1 MALEA
6 LGVIA
11 SLLAVVHSSAK
22 VASLCFY
29 YYRDVKN
36 AKDDIDRL
44 QREATNLKKASE
56 SVQLLLKGPN
66 GAKLEASQ
74 ELMVAAKDSLLQL
87 RELEQVLSPGT
98 ARKAMSRV
106 GLRAL
111 KWPFQNKDVEK
122 IAQGLGRCTHAISL
136 GLQVDNTAVL
146 LEIDQNL
153 LHVDKKLLKIDQKA
167 VLDRLPVVVEAS
179 FDSRAEEHNPICLH
193 DTRVDLLRQLSEWAD
208 DPRAE
213 PIFWLNGMAGTGK
226 STISRTVA
234 RSFATTGRLGA
245 SFFFRRGEADRGS
258 LSKFVTTV
266 AAQLVSRVPAFA
278 PHAKN
283 AIDAD
288 TTIFGKAAQEQFK
301 KLILEPLSRI
311 PQDARKTATLV
322 VVVDALDEC
331 ERDDDVKL
339 IINLFSRVK
348 TLQSPRLRILVT
360 SRPDLPIR
368 LGFSAITGKYQDLVL
383 HEMPEHIVEHDISA
397 FLRHELAV
405 IRSNYNNSVP
415 KDRQLPTSWPGQS
428 NIQILVQMAVPL
440 FIFAATVCR
449 FLADRRCGNPDKQL
463 QEVLKYRTRSQESQL
478 DATYLP
484 VLNQLV
490 VGLPIRQREN
500 ALQEFRVIVGSIVI
514 LASPLS
520 TCALAQMLSVSKD
533 TIDDRLDLLHSV
545 LSIPPSSS
553 SPVRLLH
560 LSFRDF
566 LVDAEK
572 CGKNPF
578 WVDEKYSHGK
588 MAANCLRVM
597 NERLRTDI
605 CDVNASGT
613 SRLTLNPQK
622 VDACLPPEVQYA
634 CLHWVYHLQHARD
647 QVSDGGP
654 VCDFLIR
661 HFLHWMEALSLMGRA
676 SESLGIINA
685 LQSLL
690 SPEASV
696 KLSSLLSDATRF
708 VLANISIIDKTPLQI
723 YSSALAFAPEKS
735 IIRYTFESEIPS
747 WISLAPEAET
757 DWNSCLQTLEGH
769 SGPVRSVAFSQD
781 STLVASASD
790 DRTVRIWRSDM
801 GDCFQELKGH
811 SGPVRSVAF
820 SHDSALVASASND
833 QTVRI
838 WRADTGECIKGH
850 SDWVR
855 SIAFSHDS
863 ALMASAPDNRT
874 VRIWHADTG
883 ECIQELKGQSDWV
896 RSIAFS
902 HDSALIASASDD
914 RIVRIWR
921 VDSGDCVQELKA
933 HSRSVRSIAFSH
945 DSTLVALVS
954 DDRTVR
960 IWHTST
966 GDRIQEL
973 KGHSRLIRSIAFSH
987 DSTLIASASDDRTV
1001 RIWRVDAGNCVQE
1014 LKGHSRSVRSI
1025 AFSHDS
1031 TLVASGS
1038 DDRTVRIWRVDA
1050 GDCVQELK
1058 GHSRSVRSIASSHDS
1073 ALVASASDDR
1083 TVRIWRADS
1092 GGCVQELKGHSG
1104 PVRSVAFSHDSALVA
1119 SASRDKTVRIW
1130 HADTGDCV
1138 QELKGHSD
1146 WVKSVAFSHDSA
1158 LVASASDDR
1167 TVRIWRTDG
1176 GDCVQELKGHTD
1188 RVRSIAFSH
1197 DSALVASGSDDQT
1210 VRIWR
1215 VDSGN
1220 FVQELKGHSRSVRS
1234 VAFSHDSTLVV
1245 SASDDRTI
1253 RIWRADTGD
1262 CVQELKGH
1270 GGWVRSIAF
1279 SRDSALVA
1287 SASDD
1292 RTVRIWRTDAGD
1304 CVQTV
1309 HIGFV
1314 SHLSFEPGN
1323 TRLLT
1328 DLGPITVPKPLVAEE
1343 SVASTPLVMPSH
1355 IRDCRFG
1362 FGITGDGC
1370 WVSWRGNNLLWLPVD
1385 FRPTCSRVLGSTI
1398 VIGCRSGRVIIV
1410 RFSIQELPDLQSN

>member
-6 LGVIA
+6 LGVVA
-11 SLLAVVHSSAK
+11 SLLAVVHSSTK

-74 ELMVAAKDSLLQL
+74 ELMVAAEDSLSQL

-98 ARKAMSRV
+98 ARKAMSRL

-111 KWPFQNKDVEK
+111 KWPFQSKDVEK
-122 IAQGLGRCTHAISL
+122 IAQGLGRCTQAISL

-146 LEIDQNL
+146 LEIGQNL
-153 LHVDKKLLKIDQKA
+153 LHIDIKLLDIDQKA
-167 VLDRLPVVVEAS
+167 VLDRLPVVIEAS
-179 FDSRAEEHNPICLH
+179 FDSRAEEHNPICLRN
-193 DTRVDLLRQLSEWAD
+193 TRVDLLRQISEWAD
-208 DPRAE
+208 DPRAKV
-213 PIFWLNGMAGTGK
+213 IFWLNGMAGTGK

-258 LSKFVTTV
+258 LSKFVTTI

-348 TLQSPRLRILVT
+348 TLQSPQLRILIT

-368 LGFSAITGKYQDLVL
+368 LGFSAITGKYQDFVL
-383 HEMPEHIVEHDISA
+383 HEMPENIVGHDISA
-397 FLRHELAV
+397 YLRHELAV

-490 VGLPIRQREN
+490 VGFPIRQREK

-514 LASPLS
+514 LARPLS

-572 CGKNPF
+572 RGKNPF

-605 CDVNASGT
+605 CDLNAPGT
-613 SRLTLNPQK
+613 SRSTINPQR

-634 CLHWVYHLQHARD
+634 CLHWVYHIQHARD
-647 QVSDGGP
+647 YVSDGGP
-654 VCDFLIR
+654 VRNFLTR
-661 HFLHWMEALSLMGRA
+661 HFLHWIEALSLMGRA
-676 SESLGIINA
+676 SESLGIIKT
-685 LQSLL
+685 LHSLL
-690 SPEASV
+690 T
-696 KLSSLLSDATRF
+696 LSSFLSDAIRF
-708 VLANISIIDKTPLQI
+708 VLANVSIIDKTPLQI

-747 WISLAPEAET
+747 WISLAPEAEI

-781 STLVASASD
+781 S
-790 DRTVRIWRSDM
+790 
-801 GDCFQELKGH
+801 
-811 SGPVRSVAF
+811 
-820 SHDSALVASASND
+820 ALVASA
-833 QTVRI
+833 
-838 WRADTGECIKGH
+838 
-850 SDWVR
+850 
-855 SIAFSHDS
+855 
-863 ALMASAPDNRT
+863 
-874 VRIWHADTG
+874 
-883 ECIQELKGQSDWV
+883 
-896 RSIAFS
+896 
-902 HDSALIASASDD
+902 
-914 RIVRIWR
+914 
-921 VDSGDCVQELKA
+921 
-933 HSRSVRSIAFSH
+933 
-945 DSTLVALVS
+945 
-954 DDRTVR
+954 
-960 IWHTST
+960 
-966 GDRIQEL
+966 
-973 KGHSRLIRSIAFSH
+973 
-987 DSTLIASASDDRTV
+987 
-1001 RIWRVDAGNCVQE
+1001 
-1014 LKGHSRSVRSI
+1014 
-1025 AFSHDS
+1025 
-1031 TLVASGS
+1031 S

-1058 GHSRSVRSIASSHDS
+1058 GHS
-1073 ALVASASDDR
+1073 
-1083 TVRIWRADS
+1083 
-1092 GGCVQELKGHSG
+1092 G
-1104 PVRSVAFSHDSALVA
+1104 PVR
-1119 SASRDKTVRIW
+1119 
-1130 HADTGDCV
+1130 
-1138 QELKGHSD
+1138 
-1146 WVKSVAFSHDSA
+1146 
-1158 LVASASDDR
+1158 
-1167 TVRIWRTDG
+1167 
-1176 GDCVQELKGHTD
+1176 
-1188 RVRSIAFSH
+1188 
-1197 DSALVASGSDDQT
+1197 
-1210 VRIWR
+1210 
-1215 VDSGN
+1215 N
-1220 FVQELKGHSRSVRS
+1220 
-1234 VAFSHDSTLVV
+1234 
-1245 SASDDRTI
+1245 
-1253 RIWRADTGD
+1253 
-1262 CVQELKGH
+1262 
-1270 GGWVRSIAF
+1270 
-1279 SRDSALVA
+1279 
-1287 SASDD
+1287 
-1292 RTVRIWRTDAGD
+1292 
-1304 CVQTV
+1304 
-1309 HIGFV
+1309 
-1314 SHLSFEPGN
+1314 
-1323 TRLLT
+1323 
-1328 DLGPITVPKPLVAEE
+1328 
-1343 SVASTPLVMPSH
+1343 
-1355 IRDCRFG
+1355 
-1362 FGITGDGC
+1362 
-1370 WVSWRGNNLLWLPVD
+1370 
-1385 FRPTCSRVLGSTI
+1385 SRVTATG
-1398 VIGCRSGRVIIV
+1398 
-1410 RFSIQELPDLQSN
+1410 

>member
-6 LGVIA
+6 LGVVA
-11 SLLAVVHSSAK
+11 SLIAVVHSSAK
-22 VASLCFY
+22 ITSLCFY

-36 AKDDIDRL
+36 AKDDIARL
-44 QREATNLKKASE
+44 QREATNLRKASE
-56 SVQLLLKGPN
+56 GVQLLLKGPN
-66 GAKLEASQ
+66 GAKLGASQ
-74 ELMVAAKDSLLQL
+74 ELMVAAKDGLSQL

-153 LHVDKKLLKIDQKA
+153 LHVDKKLLDIDQKA

-193 DTRVDLLRQLSEWAD
+193 DTRVDLLRQISEWAD
-208 DPRAE
+208 DPHAE
-213 PIFWLNGMAGTGK
+213 AIFWLNGMAGTGK

-258 LSKFVTTV
+258 LSKFITTI

-288 TTIFGKAAQEQFK
+288 TTIFGKAVQEQFK

-311 PQDARKTATLV
+311 PQEARKTATLV

-348 TLQSPRLRILVT
+348 TLQSLRLRILVT
-360 SRPDLPIR
+360 SRPDLPTR

-428 NIQILVQMAVPL
+428 NIQILVQMAIPL

-490 VGLPIRQREN
+490 VGLPIRQREK
-500 ALQEFRVIVGSIVI
+500 ALEEFRVIVGSIVI

-520 TCALAQMLSVSKD
+520 PCALAQMLSVSKD

-545 LSIPPSSS
+545 LSIPLSSS

-572 CGKNPF
+572 RGKNPF

-597 NERLRTDI
+597 NEHLRTDI
-605 CDVNASGT
+605 CDVNAPGT
-613 SRLTLNPQK
+613 SRSTINPQK

-634 CLHWVYHLQHARD
+634 CLHWVYHIQHAGD
-647 QVSDGGP
+647 YVSDGGP
-654 VCDFLIR
+654 VCYFLTR
-661 HFLHWMEALSLMGRA
+661 HFLHWVEALSLMGRA
-676 SESLGIINA
+676 SESLNIIKT

-690 SPEASV
+690 G
-696 KLSSLLSDATRF
+696 
-708 VLANISIIDKTPLQI
+708 I

-781 STLVASASD
+781 SALVASASD
-790 DRTVRIWRSDM
+790 DRKVRIWRTDT

-811 SGPVRSVAF
+811 SGPVRSVVF
-820 SHDSALVASASND
+820 FHNSALVASTSD
-833 QTVRI
+833 DRTVRI
-838 WRADTGECIKGH
+838 WHAGTGEYIKGQ
-850 SDWVR
+850 SNWVR
-855 SIAFSHDS
+855 TVAFSHDS
-863 ALMASAPDNRT
+863 ALMASAPDDRT
-874 VRIWHADTG
+874 VRIWRADSG
-883 ECIQELKGQSDWV
+883 DCIQKLKGHSKSV

-902 HDSALIASASDD
+902 HDSAL
-914 RIVRIWR
+914 V
-921 VDSGDCVQELKA
+921 
-933 HSRSVRSIAFSH
+933 
-945 DSTLVALVS
+945 
-954 DDRTVR
+954 
-960 IWHTST
+960 
-966 GDRIQEL
+966 
-973 KGHSRLIRSIAFSH
+973 
-987 DSTLIASASDDRTV
+987 ASASDDRTV
-1001 RIWRVDAGNCVQE
+1001 RIWCVDSGDCIRELKSHSRWVRSIAFSHNSMLVALVSDDRKVRIWHTDTGDCIQE

-1031 TLVASGS
+1031 TLVASASDDRTVRIWRVDSGDCIQELKGHSRSVRSIAFSHDSTLVASAS

-1050 GDCVQELK
+1050 GNCFQELK

-1130 HADTGDCV
+1130 HANTGDCF

-1158 LVASASDDR
+1158 LVASASWDK
-1167 TVRIWRTDG
+1167 TVRIW
-1176 GDCVQELKGHTD
+1176 HT
-1188 RVRSIAFSH
+1188 H
-1197 DSALVASGSDDQT
+1197 
-1210 VRIWR
+1210 
-1215 VDSGN
+1215 
-1220 FVQELKGHSRSVRS
+1220 
-1234 VAFSHDSTLVV
+1234 
-1245 SASDDRTI
+1245 
-1253 RIWRADTGD
+1253 TGD

-1270 GGWVRSIAF
+1270 SDWVKSVAF
-1279 SRDSALVA
+1279 SHDSALVA

-1328 DLGPITVPKPLVAEE
+1328 DLGHITLPKPLVAE
-1343 SVASTPLVMPSH
+1343 ASAAYTTLGMPSH
-1355 IRDCRFG
+1355 IRDCRFD

-1370 WVSWRGNNLLWLPVD
+1370 WISWHGYNLLWLPVD
-1385 FRPTCSRVLGSTI
+1385 FRPTCSTVLGSTI
-1398 VIGCRSGRVIIV
+1398 VIGCRSGRVIIL

>member
-6 LGVIA
+6 LGVVA

-56 SVQLLLKGPN
+56 SVLLLLKGPN

-74 ELMVAAKDSLLQL
+74 ELMVAAKDSLSQL
-87 RELEQVLSPGT
+87 KELEQVLSPGT

-122 IAQGLGRCTHAISL
+122 IAQDLGRCTHAISL

-153 LHVDKKLLKIDQKA
+153 LHVDKKLLDIDQKA

-193 DTRVDLLRQLSEWAD
+193 DTRVDLLRQISEWAD

-213 PIFWLNGMAGTGK
+213 AIFWLNGMAGTGK

-258 LSKFVTTV
+258 LSKFVTTI

-368 LGFSAITGKYQDLVL
+368 LGFSVIMGKYQDLVL

-397 FLRHELAV
+397 FLQHELAV

-449 FLADRRCGNPDKQL
+449 FLADRRCGNPNKQL

-490 VGLPIRQREN
+490 VGLPIRQREK

-514 LASPLS
+514 LATPLS
-520 TCALAQMLSVSKD
+520 PCALAQMLSVSKD

-553 SPVRLLH
+553 APVRLLH

-572 CGKNPF
+572 RGKNPF

-605 CDVNASGT
+605 CDMNAPGT
-613 SRLTLNPQK
+613 SRSTINPKK

-634 CLHWVYHLQHARD
+634 CLHWVYHIQHARD
-647 QVSDGGP
+647 HVSDGGP
-654 VCDFLIR
+654 VRDFLTH

-676 SESLGIINA
+676 SESLGIIKI

-696 KLSSLLSDATRF
+696 KLSSILSDAIRF
-708 VLANISIIDKTPLQI
+708 VLANVSIIDKTPLQI

-757 DWNSCLQTLEGH
+757 DWNSCLQTLEAH
-769 SGPVRSVAFSQD
+769 SGPVRSIAFSHD

-790 DRTVRIWRSDM
+790 DRTVRIWR
-801 GDCFQELKGH
+801 
-811 SGPVRSVAF
+811 
-820 SHDSALVASASND
+820 
-833 QTVRI
+833 I
-838 WRADTGECIKGH
+838 
-850 SDWVR
+850 
-855 SIAFSHDS
+855 
-863 ALMASAPDNRT
+863 
-874 VRIWHADTG
+874 
-883 ECIQELKGQSDWV
+883 
-896 RSIAFS
+896 
-902 HDSALIASASDD
+902 
-914 RIVRIWR
+914 
-921 VDSGDCVQELKA
+921 
-933 HSRSVRSIAFSH
+933 
-945 DSTLVALVS
+945 
-954 DDRTVR
+954 
-960 IWHTST
+960 
-966 GDRIQEL
+966 
-973 KGHSRLIRSIAFSH
+973 
-987 DSTLIASASDDRTV
+987 
-1001 RIWRVDAGNCVQE
+1001 
-1014 LKGHSRSVRSI
+1014 
-1025 AFSHDS
+1025 
-1031 TLVASGS
+1031 
-1038 DDRTVRIWRVDA
+1038 DA

-1058 GHSRSVRSIASSHDS
+1058 GHSRSVRSI
-1073 ALVASASDDR
+1073 
-1083 TVRIWRADS
+1083 
-1092 GGCVQELKGHSG
+1092 
-1104 PVRSVAFSHDSALVA
+1104 
-1119 SASRDKTVRIW
+1119 
-1130 HADTGDCV
+1130 
-1138 QELKGHSD
+1138 
-1146 WVKSVAFSHDSA
+1146 AFSHDSA

-1167 TVRIWRTDG
+1167 TVRIWR
-1176 GDCVQELKGHTD
+1176 
-1188 RVRSIAFSH
+1188 I
-1197 DSALVASGSDDQT
+1197 
-1210 VRIWR
+1210 
-1215 VDSGN
+1215 
-1220 FVQELKGHSRSVRS
+1220 
-1234 VAFSHDSTLVV
+1234 
-1245 SASDDRTI
+1245 
-1253 RIWRADTGD
+1253 
-1262 CVQELKGH
+1262 
-1270 GGWVRSIAF
+1270 
-1279 SRDSALVA
+1279 
-1287 SASDD
+1287 
-1292 RTVRIWRTDAGD
+1292 DAGN
-1304 CVQTV
+1304 C
-1309 HIGFV
+1309 
-1314 SHLSFEPGN
+1314 
-1323 TRLLT
+1323 
-1328 DLGPITVPKPLVAEE
+1328 
-1343 SVASTPLVMPSH
+1343 
-1355 IRDCRFG
+1355 
-1362 FGITGDGC
+1362 
-1370 WVSWRGNNLLWLPVD
+1370 
-1385 FRPTCSRVLGSTI
+1385 
-1398 VIGCRSGRVIIV
+1398 
-1410 RFSIQELPDLQSN
+1410 IQELTGHSG

>member
-6 LGVIA
+6 LGVVA
-11 SLLAVVHSSAK
+11 SLIAVVHSSAK
-22 VASLCFY
+22 VASLCFH
-29 YYRDVKN
+29 YYRDTKN

-44 QREATNLKKASE
+44 QREATNLKKASK

-66 GAKLEASQ
+66 GAKLESSQ
-74 ELMVAAKDSLLQL
+74 ELMVAVKDSLSQL

-98 ARKAMSRV
+98 SRKAMSRL
-106 GLRAL
+106 GLWAL
-111 KWPFQNKDVEK
+111 KWPFQNKDIEK
-122 IAQGLGRCTHAISL
+122 IAQGLGRCTLAISL

-153 LHVDKKLLKIDQKA
+153 LHIDKKLLDITQKA
-167 VLDRLPVVVEAS
+167 VLDRLPAVVEAS

-193 DTRVDLLRQLSEWAD
+193 GTRVDLLRQISEWAD

-213 PIFWLNGMAGTGK
+213 AIFWLNGMAGTGK

-234 RSFATTGRLGA
+234 RSFATTGCLGA
-245 SFFFRRGEADRGS
+245 SFFFKRGEADRGS
-258 LSKFVTTV
+258 LSKFVTTI

-288 TTIFGKAAQEQFK
+288 TTIFGKATQEQFK

-311 PQDARKTATLV
+311 PQDTRKTATLV

-331 ERDDDVKL
+331 ERDDDIKL

-348 TLQSPRLRILVT
+348 ALQSPRLRILVT

-383 HEMPEHIVEHDISA
+383 HEMPEHLVEHDISA

-405 IRSNYNNSVP
+405 IRTNYNTSVP
-415 KDRQLPTSWPGQS
+415 EDRQLPASWPGQS

-490 VGLPIRQREN
+490 IGLPIRQREK
-500 ALQEFRVIVGSIVI
+500 ALQEFRVIVGSITI
-514 LASPLS
+514 LASPLP

-533 TIDDRLDLLHSV
+533 TIDGRLDLLHSV

-566 LVDAEK
+566 LVDVEK
-572 CGKNPF
+572 RGKNPF

-605 CDVNASGT
+605 CDVNAPGT
-613 SRLTLNPQK
+613 SRSAITPQE

-634 CLHWVYHLQHARD
+634 CLHWVYHIQQARD
-647 QVSDGGP
+647 RVSDGEL
-654 VCDFLIR
+654 VHHFLTR
-661 HFLHWMEALSLMGRA
+661 HFLHWIEALSLMGRA
-676 SESLGIINA
+676 SESIGIIKT

-690 SPEASV
+690 NPEASV
-696 KLSSLLSDATRF
+696 EVSSFLSDAIRF
-708 VLANISIIDKTPLQI
+708 VLANVSIIDKTPLQI

-757 DWNSCLQTLEGH
+757 DWSSCLQTLEGH
-769 SGPVRSVAFSQD
+769 SGPVRSVAFSHD

-790 DRTVRIWRSDM
+790 DRTVRIWRTDM
-801 GDCFQELKGH
+801 GDCVQELEGH
-811 SGPVRSVAF
+811 SGPVRLVAF
-820 SHDSALVASASND
+820 SHDSTLVASASD
-833 QTVRI
+833 DRTVRI
-838 WRADTGECIKGH
+838 WRADTGDCIKDQ
-850 SDWVR
+850 SDWVKAV
-855 SIAFSHDS
+855 AFSHDS
-863 ALMASAPDNRT
+863 TLVASASDGPT
-874 VRIWHADTG
+874 VRIWRADTG

-896 RSIAFS
+896 KSVAFSHDSTLVALASYDRAVRIWRADTGDCIQELEGHSHSVRSIAFS
-902 HDSALIASASDD
+902 HDSKFVASASDD

-921 VDSGDCVQELKA
+921 IDSGDCVRELKG
-933 HSRSVRSIAFSH
+933 HSRPVRSIAFSH
-945 DSTLVALVS
+945 DSKLV
-954 DDRTVR
+954 
-960 IWHTST
+960 
-966 GDRIQEL
+966 
-973 KGHSRLIRSIAFSH
+973 
-987 DSTLIASASDDRTV
+987 ASASDDRIV
-1001 RIWRVDAGNCVQE
+1001 RIWRADTGECIQE
-1014 LKGHSRSVRSI
+1014 LNGHSRSVRSI

-1031 TLVASGS
+1031 ALVASTS
-1038 DDRTVRIWRVDA
+1038 DDWTVRIWRIDISGCVQELNGHSRSVRSVASSHDSALVASASDNRTVRIWRIDSGDCVRELEGHSRSITSIAFSHDSA
-1050 GDCVQELK
+1050 LVASASRDKTVRIWRADIGDCVQELK
-1058 GHSRSVRSIASSHDS
+1058 GHSDWVRTVAFSHDS
-1073 ALVASASDDR
+1073 TLVASASQDKTVRIWHADTGDCIQELEGHSDWVKSVAFSHDSTLVASASDDR
-1083 TVRIWRADS
+1083 TVRIWRADT
-1092 GGCVQELKGHSG
+1092 GECIQELKGHSRS
-1104 PVRSVAFSHDSALVA
+1104 VRSIAFSYDSALVA

-1138 QELKGHSD
+1138 QELKGHEG
-1146 WVKSVAFSHDSA
+1146 WVR
-1158 LVASASDDR
+1158 L
-1167 TVRIWRTDG
+1167 
-1176 GDCVQELKGHTD
+1176 
-1188 RVRSIAFSH
+1188 
-1197 DSALVASGSDDQT
+1197 
-1210 VRIWR
+1210 
-1215 VDSGN
+1215 
-1220 FVQELKGHSRSVRS
+1220 
-1234 VAFSHDSTLVV
+1234 VAFSHDSTLV
-1245 SASDDRTI
+1245 S
-1253 RIWRADTGD
+1253 
-1262 CVQELKGH
+1262 
-1270 GGWVRSIAF
+1270 
-1279 SRDSALVA
+1279 

-1309 HIGFV
+1309 HIGHRGICGIYYV
-1314 SHLSFEPGN
+1314 SY
-1323 TRLLT
+1323 
-1328 DLGPITVPKPLVAEE
+1328 A
-1343 SVASTPLVMPSH
+1343 
-1355 IRDCRFG
+1355 
-1362 FGITGDGC
+1362 
-1370 WVSWRGNNLLWLPVD
+1370 
-1385 FRPTCSRVLGSTI
+1385 
-1398 VIGCRSGRVIIV
+1398 
-1410 RFSIQELPDLQSN
+1410 

>member
-1 MALEA
+1 
-6 LGVIA
+6 
-11 SLLAVVHSSAK
+11 
-22 VASLCFY
+22 
-29 YYRDVKN
+29 
-36 AKDDIDRL
+36 
-44 QREATNLKKASE
+44 
-56 SVQLLLKGPN
+56 
-66 GAKLEASQ
+66 
-74 ELMVAAKDSLLQL
+74 
-87 RELEQVLSPGT
+87 
-98 ARKAMSRV
+98 
-106 GLRAL
+106 
-111 KWPFQNKDVEK
+111 
-122 IAQGLGRCTHAISL
+122 
-136 GLQVDNTAVL
+136 
-146 LEIDQNL
+146 
-153 LHVDKKLLKIDQKA
+153 
-167 VLDRLPVVVEAS
+167 
-179 FDSRAEEHNPICLH
+179 
-193 DTRVDLLRQLSEWAD
+193 
-208 DPRAE
+208 
-213 PIFWLNGMAGTGK
+213 MAGTGK

-258 LSKFVTTV
+258 LSKFVTTI

-690 SPEASV
+690 SV
-696 KLSSLLSDATRF
+696 
-708 VLANISIIDKTPLQI
+708 
-723 YSSALAFAPEKS
+723 
-735 IIRYTFESEIPS
+735 
-747 WISLAPEAET
+747 
-757 DWNSCLQTLEGH
+757 
-769 SGPVRSVAFSQD
+769 
-781 STLVASASD
+781 
-790 DRTVRIWRSDM
+790 
-801 GDCFQELKGH
+801 
-811 SGPVRSVAF
+811 
-820 SHDSALVASASND
+820 
-833 QTVRI
+833 
-838 WRADTGECIKGH
+838 
-850 SDWVR
+850 
-855 SIAFSHDS
+855 SIA
-863 ALMASAPDNRT
+863 LPTPDN
-874 VRIWHADTG
+874 H
-883 ECIQELKGQSDWV
+883 C
-896 RSIAFS
+896 
-902 HDSALIASASDD
+902 
-914 RIVRIWR
+914 
-921 VDSGDCVQELKA
+921 
-933 HSRSVRSIAFSH
+933 
-945 DSTLVALVS
+945 
-954 DDRTVR
+954 
-960 IWHTST
+960 
-966 GDRIQEL
+966 
-973 KGHSRLIRSIAFSH
+973 
-987 DSTLIASASDDRTV
+987 
-1001 RIWRVDAGNCVQE
+1001 
-1014 LKGHSRSVRSI
+1014 
-1025 AFSHDS
+1025 
-1031 TLVASGS
+1031 
-1038 DDRTVRIWRVDA
+1038 
-1050 GDCVQELK
+1050 
-1058 GHSRSVRSIASSHDS
+1058 
-1073 ALVASASDDR
+1073 
-1083 TVRIWRADS
+1083 
-1092 GGCVQELKGHSG
+1092 
-1104 PVRSVAFSHDSALVA
+1104 
-1119 SASRDKTVRIW
+1119 
-1130 HADTGDCV
+1130 
-1138 QELKGHSD
+1138 
-1146 WVKSVAFSHDSA
+1146 
-1158 LVASASDDR
+1158 
-1167 TVRIWRTDG
+1167 
-1176 GDCVQELKGHTD
+1176 
-1188 RVRSIAFSH
+1188 
-1197 DSALVASGSDDQT
+1197 
-1210 VRIWR
+1210 
-1215 VDSGN
+1215 
-1220 FVQELKGHSRSVRS
+1220 
-1234 VAFSHDSTLVV
+1234 
-1245 SASDDRTI
+1245 
-1253 RIWRADTGD
+1253 
-1262 CVQELKGH
+1262 
-1270 GGWVRSIAF
+1270 
-1279 SRDSALVA
+1279 
-1287 SASDD
+1287 
-1292 RTVRIWRTDAGD
+1292 
-1304 CVQTV
+1304 
-1309 HIGFV
+1309 
-1314 SHLSFEPGN
+1314 
-1323 TRLLT
+1323 
-1328 DLGPITVPKPLVAEE
+1328 
-1343 SVASTPLVMPSH
+1343 
-1355 IRDCRFG
+1355 
-1362 FGITGDGC
+1362 
-1370 WVSWRGNNLLWLPVD
+1370 
-1385 FRPTCSRVLGSTI
+1385 
-1398 VIGCRSGRVIIV
+1398 
-1410 RFSIQELPDLQSN
+1410 

>member
-6 LGVIA
+6 LGVVA
-11 SLLAVVHSSAK
+11 SLIAVVHSSAK
-22 VASLCFY
+22 VASLCFH
-29 YYRDVKN
+29 YYRDTKN

-74 ELMVAAKDSLLQL
+74 ELMVAVKDSLSQL

-98 ARKAMSRV
+98 TRKAMSRL
-106 GLRAL
+106 GLWAL
-111 KWPFQNKDVEK
+111 KWPFQNKDIEK
-122 IAQGLGRCTHAISL
+122 IAQGLGRCTLAISL

-146 LEIDQNL
+146 LKIDQNL
-153 LHVDKKLLKIDQKA
+153 LHIDKKLLDIDQKA
-167 VLDRLPVVVEAS
+167 VLDRLPAVVEAS
-179 FDSRAEEHNPICLH
+179 FDSRAEEHNPICLYG
-193 DTRVDLLRQLSEWAD
+193 TRVDLLRQISEWAD

-213 PIFWLNGMAGTGK
+213 AIFWLNGMAGTGK

-245 SFFFRRGEADRGS
+245 SFFFKRGEADRGS
-258 LSKFVTTV
+258 LSKFVTTI

-331 ERDDDVKL
+331 ERDDDIKL
-339 IINLFSRVK
+339 IINLFSRIK
-348 TLQSPRLRILVT
+348 ALQSPRLRILVT

-383 HEMPEHIVEHDISA
+383 HEMPEHLVEHDISA

-405 IRSNYNNSVP
+405 IRTNYNTSVP
-415 KDRQLPTSWPGQS
+415 EDRQLPASWPGQS

-490 VGLPIRQREN
+490 IGLPIRQREK
-500 ALQEFRVIVGSIVI
+500 ALQEFRVIVGSIII
-514 LASPLS
+514 LASPLP

-533 TIDDRLDLLHSV
+533 TIDGRLDLLHSV

-566 LVDAEK
+566 LVDVEK
-572 CGKNPF
+572 RGKNPF

-588 MAANCLRVM
+588 IAANCLRVM

-605 CDVNASGT
+605 CDVNAPGT
-613 SRLTLNPQK
+613 SRSAITPQK
-622 VDACLPPEVQYA
+622 VDACLPLEVQYA
-634 CLHWVYHLQHARD
+634 CLHWVYHIQQASDR
-647 QVSDGGP
+647 VSDGEL
-654 VCDFLIR
+654 VHHFLTR

-676 SESLGIINA
+676 SESLGIIKT
-685 LQSLL
+685 LPSLL
-690 SPEASV
+690 NPEGSV
-696 KLSSLLSDATRF
+696 EVSSFLSDAIRF
-708 VLANISIIDKTPLQI
+708 VLANVSIIDKTPLQI

-757 DWNSCLQTLEGH
+757 DWSSCLQTLEGH
-769 SGPVRSVAFSQD
+769 SGPVRSVAFSHD

-790 DRTVRIWRSDM
+790 DRTVRIWRTDM
-801 GDCFQELKGH
+801 GDCVQELEGH
-811 SGPVRSVAF
+811 SRP
-820 SHDSALVASASND
+820 
-833 QTVRI
+833 
-838 WRADTGECIKGH
+838 
-850 SDWVR
+850 VR

-863 ALMASAPDNRT
+863 KL
-874 VRIWHADTG
+874 V
-883 ECIQELKGQSDWV
+883 
-896 RSIAFS
+896 
-902 HDSALIASASDD
+902 ASASDD

-921 VDSGDCVQELKA
+921 AD
-933 HSRSVRSIAFSH
+933 
-945 DSTLVALVS
+945 
-954 DDRTVR
+954 
-960 IWHTST
+960 T
-966 GDRIQEL
+966 GECI
-973 KGHSRLIRSIAFSH
+973 
-987 DSTLIASASDDRTV
+987 
-1001 RIWRVDAGNCVQE
+1001 QE

-1031 TLVASGS
+1031 ALVASTS
-1038 DDRTVRIWRVDA
+1038 DDWTVRIWRIDIS
-1050 GDCVQELK
+1050 GCVQELN
-1058 GHSRSVRSIASSHDS
+1058 GHSRSVRSVASSHDS
-1073 ALVASASDDR
+1073 ALVASASDNRTVRIWRIDSGDCVRELEGHSRSITSIAFSHDSALVASASQDKTVRIWHADTGDCIQELEGHSDWVKSVAFSHDSTLVASASDDR
-1083 TVRIWRADS
+1083 TVRIWRADT
-1092 GGCVQELKGHSG
+1092 GECIQELKGHSRS
-1104 PVRSVAFSHDSALVA
+1104 VRSIAFSYDSALVA

-1138 QELKGHSD
+1138 QELKGHEG
-1146 WVKSVAFSHDSA
+1146 WVRLVAFSHDSV
-1158 LVASASDDR
+1158 LVS
-1167 TVRIWRTDG
+1167 
-1176 GDCVQELKGHTD
+1176 
-1188 RVRSIAFSH
+1188 
-1197 DSALVASGSDDQT
+1197 
-1210 VRIWR
+1210 
-1215 VDSGN
+1215 
-1220 FVQELKGHSRSVRS
+1220 
-1234 VAFSHDSTLVV
+1234 
-1245 SASDDRTI
+1245 
-1253 RIWRADTGD
+1253 
-1262 CVQELKGH
+1262 
-1270 GGWVRSIAF
+1270 
-1279 SRDSALVA
+1279 

-1328 DLGPITVPKPLVAEE
+1328 NLGAITVPKPLVTEA
-1343 SVASTPLVMPSH
+1343 SVASTALVMPSH
-1355 IRDCRFG
+1355 SRDCRSG

-1370 WVSWRGNNLLWLPVD
+1370 WISWHGNNLLWLPVD
-1385 FRPTCSRVLGSTI
+1385 FRPTCSTVLESTI
-1398 VIGCRSGRVIIV
+1398 VIGCRSGKVIV
-1410 RFSIQELPDLQSN
+1410 MGFSIQELLDLQHGAQFGEICPSN